1 MEEMP
6 SMQEMRRLYAA
17 GKLPASAAQFFASRK
32 PVEEL
37 YDTQA
42 DPDEVRNLANDP
54 QYRGELERLRRQLR
68 QWMLETGDLGLL
80 PEAEIHLRC
89 GQRPP
94 WEYAHGAEY
103 REVLPRLFE
112 AATTSDGS
120 RLLALA
126 EDRDSGVRYWAAQRL
141 GEVVGDRKQFD
152 AVLRRLAPDDSL
164 IVRLA
169 AAETLARHQDWHTAV
184 EILAPLLRHED
195 TWIRFH
201 AAYLADSFSPVRD
214 RLAEDLRKLETDA
227 NEYTVRVVRRLAP
240 AKK

>member
-1 MEEMP
+1 
-6 SMQEMRRLYAA
+6 MRRLYAA

-42 DPDEVRNLANDP
+42 DPDEVRNLADDP

-68 QWMLETGDLGLL
+68 QWMLEIGDLGLL

-112 AATTSDGS
+112 AATTSDGA

-126 EDRDSGVRYWAAQRL
+126 EDRDSGVRYWVAQRL

-152 AVLRRLAPDDSL
+152 AVLRRLARDDSL

-169 AAETLARHQDWHTAV
+169 AAETLARQQDWDTAA
-184 EILAPLLRHED
+184 EILAPLFRHED

-201 AAYLADSFSPVRD
+201 AAYLADSFSPLRD

-227 NEYTVRVVRRLAP
+227 NEYTVRIVRRLAP